1 MATWIPCVSTPA
13 LLPPSDPISAVI
25 FFTSNILGS
34 VFQIASLPVVI
45 LAPLGAVS
53 LLWNAFFACFI
64 LGDVFSLWMIL
75 GTFLI
80 AGGAVLIA
88 IFGTVP
94 EPTHSLEDLLIL
106 FARPAFVAYFTL
118 LGLAVLVCLAIVS
131 HFLSH
136 ATVSHSVLPR
146 HILPSTHTCAAFAAS
161 LHPDHRHPL

>member
-1 MATWIPCVSTPA
+1 MAAWIPCVSIPA
-13 LLPPSDPISAVI
+13 PIPPSDPISSVI
-25 FFTSNILGS
+25 FITSNILGS
-34 VFQIASLPVVI
+34 VFQLASLPVVI

-75 GTFLI
+75 GTLLI

-118 LGLAVLVCLAIVS
+118 LGLTVLVCLAIVS
-131 HFLSH
+131 IVSNH
-136 ATVSHSVLPR
+136 TGVSHSPLSR
-146 HILPSTHTCAAFAAS
+146 RTFPSTHTHAAFAIN